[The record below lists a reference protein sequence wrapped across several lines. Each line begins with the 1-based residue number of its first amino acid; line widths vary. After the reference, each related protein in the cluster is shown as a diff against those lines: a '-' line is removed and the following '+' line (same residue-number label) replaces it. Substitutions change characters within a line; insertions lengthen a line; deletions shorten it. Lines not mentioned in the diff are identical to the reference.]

1 MPAPWERPEEAEQP
15 KESTLAPW
23 EKPKAEAGAPWD
35 KPQADELGRFV
46 ANKEPEP
53 TKDTGITD
61 MISRAVSRG
70 VLQTGSALGDVLPA
84 IAASTVGA
92 DEYARKQMEEAA
104 ATQRE
109 IEQKYGARYK
119 QLSDVKGVGD
129 YIPFALET
137 IAEQA
142 PNLLTAFVPGIGG
155 GVAGARM
162 GAATAAKALAERE
175 ATQAGAKY
183 AAMKTAQ
190 GAMLGQGVGTYLGS
204 YALNTPEIFQNIYE
218 ETGGQLEPGAALI
231 AGSVSAALDSVL
243 PATLLRRLTPG
254 AKAGVV
260 EKLLEKS
267 GMQSD
272 IARKAVGMT
281 ITGALEEAPT
291 EAAQEAISIFAEKF
305 VQDHPE
311 AWGSKE
317 FNRIVESGVRG
328 AVGGGGF
335 GGITGLGSA
344 ALERHA
350 AGREERQLDRDRAEI
365 FSQDFEEKTGR
376 KPTQEEVATFVA
388 AARKAT
394 KETESEDTGADTG
407 AGEPG
412 ISVPGEERTT
422 TAGLDTTDTGGV
434 ERTESTTGGTEAGE
448 GAKPSALDQKS
459 YDELLEIKNNYQIE
473 LNGLL
478 YKNGNKPREGTKRRE
493 EYDGLHTR
501 LIDINNRL
509 DEKYKAEQTQKTAAP
524 TTLESYF
531 ETKDALVKRL
541 NELGDELDNLR
552 SKPDELRDK
561 GINEGDAH
569 KYWDEIQDT
578 KKRIEDGNKE
588 FQSIFQQIE
597 ALEVPSEETTT
608 AETPAAETKP
618 GALTPWLTGYPKD
631 EQRYGTY
638 KSHPLVQKAEE
649 YLQKLSDK
657 LGEFGV
663 SFTDIDR
670 TSPKELQNIKDKMS
684 QIAGST
690 TLTMKKLEAIDKKY
704 KRANPAQQKEIAD
717 LLTKDFEEADAL
729 LGAPKVEAAPAKT
742 EGKKRKSKADIDE
755 MLDNLDDHPE
765 RLSIDD
771 LDNLFADPVVTKQEN
786 TSPKADQV
794 PLTDPLFSTAH
805 PSVTRAINQN
815 DIQGVL
821 QALKTTGGKFISALA
836 ERLSELGLTTTIG
849 WDGLHYDL
857 AMKSLDGVK
866 GQKDRITKWIQQIY
880 PEVYRNRFD
889 ESKMRMPVTETLQAF
904 KDLRDGKLGIPPG
917 MFKEDLADVI
927 KVYEKTVK
935 TLNSPGTFFTRF
947 NAIGLSLMGGG
958 NSNYVVTH
966 ELTHAATHWAIDNPG
981 KLNKEQQIA
990 LGKLEALY
998 EFAKKRTT
1006 NPSAYGYNNLHE
1018 FVAEAFSRPE
1028 FQKELRAMKASMETN
1043 QSAWSKFIQLV
1054 AKLIGIDNVLFHTL
1068 SNADILFSARA
1079 NSEVTNGADLLW
1091 SPSRYDVRDGK
1102 FTLNPGERMSWLNR
1116 LIKLKEKWQD
1126 VDKGNVKQFFA
1137 SLNNQYR
1144 KYLLGALSVDQLAD
1158 IYGDNMPQLKL
1169 YVKEVDAM
1177 IATRNAILKEGDP
1190 IITKWSILINV
1201 NPEKSKQLGKTMIEA
1216 TLKKIDPDPKSIGY
1230 DPKVMLK
1237 EPELKKAWQEL
1248 ASGKDG
1254 NVAVEIYRQV
1264 REFYERRMN
1273 EYVQVQ
1279 LQRIE
1284 ESGKVKGLSDEE
1296 IEKKKLDFKKATEE
1310 KIIRPYFP
1318 IKRFG
1323 EYFLMVGQGQK
1334 KIFMQFEDAFARD
1347 AELERQKAKLMK
1359 TMTEAE
1365 ANRELWPG
1373 QGFNEVLNQKL
1384 NDISQLNKIY
1394 EMIDETA
1401 DGVMTS
1407 AATDPAVAANQVA
1420 AFQKELK
1427 DEFGQ
1432 YYLEMLPS
1440 ESIKKMFLHR
1450 ENVAGPSQ
1458 DMLRAFG
1465 LSRERIAYQRARFQ
1479 HMPAL
1484 FNIIEASKLR
1494 LKSMPTPEEKAVY
1507 GDVSNEL
1514 AKQFKDGVLE
1524 PPKQNKLTT
1533 YLTHFGFLNF
1543 LTSPA
1548 SAVVN
1553 MMAVPGLYIPVAG
1566 ARYGGV
1572 KKVGRIVTK
1581 YTRMLGGTGYVNA
1594 DTGRYEFLSLARANL
1609 QDQTSFVTKD
1619 GKTISL
1625 PKGMSLA
1632 EVYAAGVNRN
1642 VIDTTMVHDA
1652 VDIGEHPSADY
1663 TGRWQKFMYYASLP
1677 FHAAEKFNREVSY
1690 MTSFELAYEKAIN
1703 KGMSKEK
1710 AFETA
1715 IDEARDLTQETMFNY
1730 NTTNKPRYFRGNL
1743 ASILLQFKM
1752 YPQNLSM
1759 LMFRTFY
1766 KAINQNE
1773 AVELEMIRQDL
1784 ATAPKEVLEEALA
1797 AKRAELAEMKKQSRD
1812 AFLGMMGMSFLTAG
1826 LTGMP
1831 LWFIFSGLASAFNT
1845 VFGDDDE
1852 FDPENWF
1859 KNWANRTFG
1868 GFVGDTISRGLLS
1881 QATGLNFADRMNTN
1895 LPDLWFP
1902 DVRKGTDETDYAK
1915 NMFINLMGPSA
1926 GALLVNYPEALKR
1939 YNDGYT
1945 ERAMEAMMPA
1955 AIKNVLVGVRYM
1967 AEGQAESIKGNL
1979 IQDVNAGEALA
1990 QMLGFSPES
1999 VAQAQKAAIEMKN
2012 VNESI
2017 LRKHTDLLNAF
2028 FIALDGGDD
2037 AMLDKVLDK
2046 IAKYNAS
2053 VPELPIDG
2061 EALLKSVNKR
2071 YKDRALAD
2079 ITGGMGINKKLLPRL
2094 EGMLDYSKD

>member
-1 MPAPWERPEEAEQP
+1 MPIYEYQGQHYDIADEDHAVA
-15 KESTLAPW
+15 KEKILNHLESQ
-23 EKPKAEAGAPWD
+23 KG
-35 KPQADELGRFV
+35 KPQPDELGRYV
-46 ANKEPEP
+46 ANSEEGSKP
-53 TKDTGITD
+53 TGLVDMLGRGI
-61 MISRAVSRG
+61 VRG
-70 VLQTGSALGDVLPA
+70 AKQTGSALFDVLPA
-84 IAASTVGA
+84 MAASAVGA
-92 DEYARKQMEEAA
+92 DEYARKQMAEAA
-104 ATQRE
+104 ETQKE

-119 QLSDVKGVGD
+119 SLSDVKGVGD
-129 YIPFALET
+129 YVPFALET
-137 IAEQA
+137 VAEQV
-142 PNLLTAFVPGIGG
+142 PNMLTALVPGVGG
-155 GVAGARM
+155 GALAARGVAGM
-162 GAATAAKALAERE
+162 AAKE
-175 ATQAGAKY
+175 AAKRV
-183 AAMKTAQ
+183 AI
-190 GAMLGQGVGTYLGS
+190 GQGVGTYLGS
-204 YALNTPEIFQNIYE
+204 YALNAPEIFQNIYE
-218 ETGGQLEPGAALI
+218 ETGGQLEPGAAIL

-243 PATLLRRLTPG
+243 PATLLSKLTPG
-254 AKAGVV
+254 SKAGIV

-267 GMQSD
+267 GMKPG
-272 IARKAVGMT
+272 IARAAIGT
-281 ITGALEEAPT
+281 AITGAAEEAPT

-335 GGITGLGSA
+335 GGITGGTQGY
-344 ALERHA
+344 LEKRA
-350 AGREERQLDRDRAEI
+350 ERKGEQQLDKDRAEV
-365 FSQDFEEKTGR
+365 FKQDFAEKTGR
-376 KPTQEEVATFVA
+376 EATEEEVNSFVTA
-388 AARKAT
+388 AKNIS
-394 KETESEDTGADTG
+394 KETEGEDTGTDTG

-412 ISVPGEERTT
+412 VSVSGEERTT
-422 TAGLDTTDTGGV
+422 ATGPDTTDLGGV
-434 ERTESTTGGTEAGE
+434 ERTESTTGGTEVRDE
-448 GAKPSALDQKS
+448 VQPSALDQKS
-459 YDELLEIKNNYQIE
+459 YDELLEIKNNYAVEQQSM
-473 LNGLL
+473 L
-478 YKNGNKPREGTKRRE
+478 YKNGNLPRTGTKRRE
-493 EYDGLHTR
+493 EYDALQTR
-501 LIDINNRL
+501 INDIDGRLEKLAPKQEGAPNVLELI
-509 DEKYKAEQTQKTAAP
+509 
-524 TTLESYF
+524 
-531 ETKDALVKRL
+531 ETKNKLLSKY
-541 NELGDELDNLR
+541 DELQKIYEELNTKYYDLEY
-552 SKPDELRDK
+552 KPDY
-561 GINEGDAH
+561 A
-569 KYWDEIQDT
+569 DERVAVKERLEEVIKEQNLILDQVENL
-578 KKRIEDGNKE
+578 KGNK
-588 FQSIFQQIE
+588 
-597 ALEVPSEETTT
+597 EETTT
-608 AETPAAETKP
+608 AETTAEETKP
-618 GALTPWLTGYPKD
+618 SALTPWLTGYPKD

-638 KSHPLVQKAEE
+638 KDHPLIQKAEE
-649 YLQKLSDK
+649 YIQKLSDK

-663 SFTDIDR
+663 SFTDVNR
-670 TSPKELQNIKDKMS
+670 TSPKELQDIKDKMS

-704 KRANPAQQKEIAD
+704 KRANPAQQQEIAN
-717 LLTKDFEEADAL
+717 LLEKDFAEVDTL
-729 LGAPKVEAAPAKT
+729 LSAPKVEAAAPTK
-742 EGKKRKSKADIDE
+742 EKKKRKSKVEIDE
-755 MLDNLDDHPE
+755 LLDNLEDHPE
-765 RLSIDD
+765 RLDIDD
-771 LDNLFADPVVTKQEN
+771 LDNLFADPVVTKAEN

-794 PLTDPLFSTAH
+794 PLNDPLFKTAH
-805 PSVTRAINQN
+805 PSVTIAIGQN
-815 DIQGVL
+815 DINGVL
-821 QALKTTGGKFISALA
+821 KALKNTGGKFISALA
-836 ERLSELGLTTTIG
+836 ERLSELGLTTRLG
-849 WDGLHYDL
+849 WDDVQYDL
-857 AMKSLDGVK
+857 AMAGLKGVE
-866 GQKDRITKWIQQIY
+866 GQKNRIIKWVQQIY
-880 PEVYRNRFD
+880 PEVYRNKFD
-889 ESKMRMPVTETLQAF
+889 ESKMRMPVTELLQAF
-904 KDLRDGKLGIPPG
+904 KDLKEGKLSIPPG
-917 MFKEDLADVI
+917 MFQEDLKDVI
-927 KVYEKTVK
+927 EIYEKTYK
-935 TLNSPGTFFTRF
+935 TLNSPGTYFTRF
-947 NAIGLSLMGGG
+947 NAIGLSLTTGG
-958 NSNYVVTH
+958 NSNYVITH
-966 ELTHAATHWAIDNPG
+966 ELTHSATHWAIDNPG

-990 LGKLEALY
+990 LGKLEGLY
-998 EFAKKRTT
+998 EFAKKHTK
-1006 NPSAYGYNNLHE
+1006 NPKAYGYNNLHE

-1028 FQKELRAMKASMETN
+1028 FQKELREMKASMETN
-1043 QSAWSKFIQLV
+1043 MSAWSKFIQLV

-1068 SNADILFSARA
+1068 ANADVLFSARS
-1079 NSEVTNGADLLW
+1079 NSEVTNGKDLLW

-1102 FTLNPGERMSWLNR
+1102 FTLNPGERTKWISN
-1116 LIKLKEKWQD
+1116 LIKNRTKWQD
-1126 VDKGNVKQFFA
+1126 LDKTNVKKFFG

-1190 IITKWSILINV
+1190 IITKWSNLINN

-1216 TLKKIDPDPKSIGY
+1216 TLKKVDPDPKSIGY

-1237 EPELKKAWQEL
+1237 EPELKAAWQEL
-1248 ASGKDG
+1248 TNGKDG
-1254 NVAVEIYRQV
+1254 GVAVEIYRQV

-1284 ESGKVKGLSDEE
+1284 ENGKVKGLSDEE
-1296 IEKKKLDFKKATEE
+1296 IAKKKLDFKKATEE

-1347 AELERQKAKLMK
+1347 AELEKQKKKLVDMG
-1359 TMTEAE
+1359 MTPQDADKQ
-1365 ANRELWPG
+1365 LWPG

-1384 NDISQLNKIY
+1384 NDVSQLNKIY
-1394 EMIDETA
+1394 EMIDETTA
-1401 DGVMTS
+1401 GVMTS
-1407 AATDPAVAANQVA
+1407 SATDPSVAANQLA
-1420 AFQKELK
+1420 ALQNELK
-1427 DEFGQ
+1427 DQFGQ
-1432 YYLEMLPS
+1432 YYLELLPS

-1484 FNIIEASKLR
+1484 FNIIEASKMR
-1494 LKSMPTPEEKAVY
+1494 LKTMPTPEEKAVY

-1566 ARYGGV
+1566 SRYGGV
-1572 KKVGRIVTK
+1572 KKVGRVVTK
-1581 YTRMLGGTGYVNA
+1581 YMRMLGGTGYVNG

-1609 QDQTSFVTKD
+1609 QGQTSFVNKE

-1632 EVYAAGVNRN
+1632 DVYAAGVNRN
-1642 VIDTTMVHDA
+1642 VIDTTLTHDA
-1652 VDIGEHPSADY
+1652 VSIGEHPSADY

-1690 MTSFELAYEKAIN
+1690 MTSFELAYEKHSKN
-1703 KGMSKEK
+1703 KTPQK
-1710 AFETA
+1710 AYEA
-1715 IDEARDLTQETMFNY
+1715 ALDEARDLTQETMFNY

-1766 KAINQNE
+1766 KAIGQNS
-1773 AVELEMIRQDL
+1773 AVELRILEQEL
-1784 ATAPKEVLEEALA
+1784 ADDKTPEPVVKEIMD
-1797 AKRAELAEMKKQSRD
+1797 AKRAELAEMKKQARD

-1831 LWFIFSGLASAFNT
+1831 LWFIFSGLASAFNA

-1868 GFVGDTISRGLLS
+1868 GFVGDSISRGLLS

-1902 DVRKGTDETDYAK
+1902 DVRKGSDETDYVK
-1915 NMFINLMGPSA
+1915 NMFINALGPSA
-1926 GALLVNYPEALKR
+1926 GAILVNYPEALKR
-1939 YNDGYT
+1939 YNEGYT

-1955 AIKNVLVGVRYM
+1955 AIKNVLVGARYM
-1967 AEGQAESIKGNL
+1967 AEGEATSIKGNL
-1979 IQDVNAGEALA
+1979 VQDVNPGEALA

-2012 VNESI
+2012 VNETI
-2017 LRKHTDLLNAF
+2017 MKKHTNLLNAF
-2028 FIALDGGDD
+2028 FIALDGGDEV
-2037 AMLDKVLDK
+2037 MLDKVLEK
-2046 IAKYNAS
+2046 ITKYNEQ
-2053 VPELPIDG
+2053 VPELPINPDT
-2061 EALLKSVNKR
+2061 LLKSVTKR

-2079 ITGGMGINKKLLPRL
+2079 ITGGMGVNKKLMPRL

>member
-1 MPAPWERPEEAEQP
+1 MADLLEILNDPNYVNANEATKEAIFNKYSAQDKNYTGANEATQAAIRNKFGVEGQQP
-15 KESTLAPW
+15 DA
-23 EKPKAEAGAPWD
+23 
-35 KPQADELGRFV
+35 LGRFV
-46 ANKEPEP
+46 AGKEEQP

-84 IAASTVGA
+84 VAASAVGA
-92 DEYARKQMEEAA
+92 DEYARRQMAEAGE
-104 ATQRE
+104 TQKE

-129 YIPFALET
+129 YVPFALET

-142 PNLLTAFVPGIGG
+142 PNLLTALIPGVGG
-155 GVAGARM
+155 GALAARGVAGM
-162 GAATAAKALAERE
+162 AAKE
-175 ATQAGAKY
+175 AAKRV
-183 AAMKTAQ
+183 AI
-190 GAMLGQGVGTYLGS
+190 GQGVGTYLGS

-218 ETGGQLEPGAALI
+218 ETGGQLEPGAAIL

-243 PATLLRRLTPG
+243 PATLLRKLTPG

-272 IARKAVGMT
+272 IARKAVGLT

-317 FNRIVESGVRG
+317 FNRIIESGVRG

-335 GGITGLGSA
+335 GAITGGAQGYLDK
-344 ALERHA
+344 RA
-350 AGREERQLDRDRAEI
+350 AGREERQLDQDRADI
-365 FSQDFEEKTGR
+365 YRQDFTEKNGR
-376 KPTQEEVATFVA
+376 EPTEQEVAAFVMA
-388 AARKAT
+388 AKEVS

-407 AGEPG
+407 AGKPG
-412 ISVPGEERTT
+412 ISVPGEEPST
-422 TAGLDTTDTGGV
+422 TAGLGATDVGGV
-434 ERTESTTGGTEAGE
+434 ERTESTTGGAEVRE
-448 GAKPSALDQKS
+448 GAEPSALDQKS
-459 YDELLEIKNNYQIE
+459 YDELLEIRDNYQTE
-473 LNGLL
+473 LNSLL

-501 LIDINNRL
+501 LIDISNRL
-509 DEKYKAEQTQKTAAP
+509 DQKYKAEETQNAAVPAEKTGEEKIVNIEQAAREKWLGGMFKEAIDGQFKVLTNLYNAGIATDQDIDSFEKAVLEAPDQMSAVARGTKVLNPIKAKQKT
-524 TTLESYF
+524 TTE
-531 ETKDALVKRL
+531 KR
-541 NELGDELDNLR
+541 
-552 SKPDELRDK
+552 
-561 GINEGDAH
+561 
-569 KYWDEIQDT
+569 
-578 KKRIEDGNKE
+578 
-588 FQSIFQQIE
+588 
-597 ALEVPSEETTT
+597 T
-608 AETPAAETKP
+608 ATPAANEPAAKPMSVPEFLATK
-618 GALTPWLTGYPKD
+618 GLTTDTLRGLSD
-631 EQRYGTY
+631 
-638 KSHPLVQKAEE
+638 EE
-649 YLQKLSDK
+649 YAALQK
-657 LGEFGV
+657 EQ
-663 SFTDIDR
+663 
-670 TSPKELQNIKDKMS
+670 EEYYS
-684 QIAGST
+684 QFP
-690 TLTMKKLEAIDKKY
+690 EANQVIW
-704 KRANPAQQKEIAD
+704 
-717 LLTKDFEEADAL
+717 EAPSAIQE
-729 LGAPKVEAAPAKT
+729 EAAPAPAKK
-742 EGKKRKSKADIDE
+742 EGKKRKTKAEIDE
-755 MLDNLDDHPE
+755 VLDNLDDHPE

-771 LDNLFADPVVTKQEN
+771 LDNLFADPIVTKQEN
-786 TSPKADQV
+786 TSPKVDQV

-821 QALKTTGGKFISALA
+821 QALKNTGGKFLSALA
-836 ERLSELGLTTTIG
+836 ERLSELGLTTQIG

-857 AMKSLDGVK
+857 AMKGLEAVD
-866 GQKDRITKWIQQIY
+866 GQKNRIIKWVQQIY

-889 ESKMRMPVTETLQAF
+889 ETKMRMPTTELLQSF

-917 MFKEDLADVI
+917 MFTQDLIDVI

-958 NSNYVVTH
+958 NSNYVITH
-966 ELTHAATHWAIDNPG
+966 EITHGATHWAIDNPG

-998 EFAKKRTT
+998 EFAKKHTK

-1068 SNADILFSARA
+1068 SNADILFSARS
-1079 NSEVTNGADLLW
+1079 NSEVTNGPDLLW
-1091 SPSRYDVRDGK
+1091 SPSRYDVRDGR
-1102 FTLNPGERMSWLNR
+1102 FTLNPGERTKWISD
-1116 LIKLKEKWQD
+1116 LIKNRTKWKD
-1126 VDKGNVKQFFA
+1126 LDKTNVKRFFS

-1190 IITKWSILINV
+1190 IITKWSNLINV
-1201 NPEKSKQLGKTMIEA
+1201 NPEKSKQLGNTMIEA
-1216 TLKKIDPDPKSIGY
+1216 TLKKVDPDPKSIGY
-1230 DPKVMLK
+1230 DPKLMAK
-1237 EPELKKAWQEL
+1237 EPELKAAWQEM

-1254 NVAVEIYRQV
+1254 GVAVEIYRQV

-1273 EYVQVQ
+1273 EYIQVQ

-1284 ESGKVKGLSDEE
+1284 ENGTVKGLSEEE
-1296 IEKKKLDFKKATEE
+1296 IAKKKLDFKKATEE

-1334 KIFMQFEDAFARD
+1334 KIFLQFEDAYARD
-1347 AELERQKAKLMK
+1347 AELERQRRRLIDEKK
-1359 TMTEAE
+1359 MTPEE
-1365 ANRELWPG
+1365 ANKELWPG
-1373 QGFNEVLNQKL
+1373 QGFNQVLNQKL
-1384 NDISQLNKIY
+1384 NDIAQLNKIY
-1394 EMIDETA
+1394 EMIDKTA
-1401 DGVMTS
+1401 DGVMAS
-1407 AATDPAVAANQVA
+1407 AAEDPAVAADEIG

-1479 HMPAL
+1479 HMPQL
-1484 FNIIEASKLR
+1484 FNIIEASKMR
-1494 LKSMPTPEEKAVY
+1494 LKTMPTPEEKAVY

-1514 AKQFKDGVLE
+1514 AKQFKEGVLE
-1524 PPKQNKLTT
+1524 PPKQEKLTT

-1572 KKVGRIVTK
+1572 KKVGGIVTK
-1581 YTRMLGGTGYVNA
+1581 YMRMLGGTGYVNA

-1609 QDQTSFVTKD
+1609 QDQTSFVTRD

-1632 EVYAAGVNRN
+1632 DVYTAGVNRN
-1642 VIDTTMVHDA
+1642 VIDTTLTHDSVA
-1652 VDIGEHPSADY
+1652 IGEHPSADY

-1690 MTSFELAYEKAIN
+1690 MTSFELVYEKAIN
-1703 KGMSKEK
+1703 AKDSKGNPKYTKEK
-1710 AFETA
+1710 AFEKA
-1715 IDEARDLTQETMFNY
+1715 LDEARDLTQETMFNY

-1743 ASILLQFKM
+1743 ASVLLQFKM

-1766 KAINQNE
+1766 KAIGQNSE
-1773 AVELEMIRQDL
+1773 VELKLLEQELIRDKAPDHIVKEMMD
-1784 ATAPKEVLEEALA
+1784 
-1797 AKRAELAEMKKQSRD
+1797 AKRAELKEMQKQARD

-1831 LWFIFSGLASAFNT
+1831 LWFIFSGLASAFNA

-1902 DVRKGTDETDYAK
+1902 DVRKGTDETDYVK
-1915 NMFINLMGPSA
+1915 NMFINALGPSA
-1926 GALLVNYPEALKR
+1926 GAILVNYPEAIKR

-1967 AEGQAESIKGNL
+1967 SEGQATSIKGNL
-1979 IQDVNAGEALA
+1979 IEEVNAGEALA

-1999 VAQAQKAAIEMKN
+1999 VAQSQRANIEMKN

-2017 LRKHTDLLNAF
+2017 LKKRTDLLNAF
-2028 FIALDGGDD
+2028 FIALDGGDER
-2037 AMLDKVLDK
+2037 MLDKVLEK
-2046 IAKYNAS
+2046 VAKYNAS
-2053 VPELPIDG
+2053 VPELPILPDT
-2061 EALLKSVNKR
+2061 LLKSVTKR

-2079 ITGGMGINKKLLPRL
+2079 ITGGMGVNKKLIPRL
-2094 EGMLDYSKD
+2094 EGMLDYSND